1 MVNILKPIKHVILF
15 TVFMDA
21 AAQKHM
27 SIHESQI
34 LFSFKNQQR
43 NISVTQISPMG
54 AVSEGGFPII
64 GVAML
69 GIMAIGFLLVS
80 YYIFV
85 TKCCINWQQFDPLRR
100 FFNTWTRQYEDPL
113 MAYSPSRESRGL
125 DELVIR
131 EIPTFQYNRNRVG
144 ERSFRRCVVCLNEF
158 KEDEML
164 RLLPKC
170 SHAFHLDCIDIW
182 LQNNASCPLCR
193 TSISGN
199 TNKHPLD
206 IIVAPN
212 SSPQDPHIP
221 LLRRSSMLDSD
232 EDFVVIELSGELGSD
247 SQNRSNSIN
256 RELLQPQS
264 RSHSYSSRKLVKQQT
279 RKYSIMGDECINV
292 RQKDAHFSVEPIRRS
307 FSMDSAADRHVYLSV
322 RQMIRHNSQLSEVRN
337 NGESSSRSICKSIF
351 SFGHRRS
358 KTSVLPFES

>member
-1 MVNILKPIKHVILF
+1 
-15 TVFMDA
+15 
-21 AAQKHM
+21 M
-27 SIHESQI
+27 SILECRI
-34 LFSFKNQQR
+34 LFSFKNQEK
-43 NISVTQISPMG
+43 NISVTNMG
-54 AVSEGGFPII
+54 AVPEGGFPII

-85 TKCCINWQQFDPLRR
+85 TNCCINWQQFDPLRR
-100 FFNTWTRQYEDPL
+100 FFNTRSRQYEDPL
-113 MAYSPSRESRGL
+113 VTYSPSRESRGL

-131 EIPTFQYNRNRVG
+131 EIPTFPYSKNRVG
-144 ERSFRRCVVCLNEF
+144 ETSFRRCVVCLNEF

-193 TSISGN
+193 TSISG
-199 TNKHPLD
+199 TTIKHPLD
-206 IIVAPN
+206 MIVAPN
-212 SSPQDPHIP
+212 SSPQDPHTP
-221 LLRRSSMLDSD
+221 LLRRSD
-232 EDFVVIELSGELGSD
+232 EDFVVIELSG
-247 SQNRSNSIN
+247 QNTSS

-264 RSHSYSSRKLVKQQT
+264 TSQNQFEQRIGKFAKQKT
-279 RKYSIMGDECINV
+279 SKFSIMGDECINV
-292 RQKDAHFSVEPIRRS
+292 REKDAQFSVEPIRRS

-322 RQMIRHNSQLSEVRN
+322 QHMIRHNRQLISEARQ
-337 NGESSSRSICKSIF
+337 NGESSSRSIRKSIF

>member
-1 MVNILKPIKHVILF
+1 
-15 TVFMDA
+15 MDA
-21 AAQKHM
+21 APRH
-27 SIHESQI
+27 
-34 LFSFKNQQR
+34 LFSFKNQQN
-43 NISVTQISPMG
+43 NISITQPPMG
-54 AVSEGGFPII
+54 AVSSSGFPII

-85 TKCCINWQQFDPLRR
+85 SKCCINWQQFDPLRR
-100 FFNTWTRQYEDPL
+100 FFSTRPRQYEDPL
-113 MAYSPSRESRGL
+113 MGYSPSRESRGL

-131 EIPTFQYNRNRVG
+131 DIPTFQYSRNRVG

-193 TSISGN
+193 TSISGA

-206 IIVAPN
+206 MIVAPN

-221 LLRRSSMLDSD
+221 LLRRSSILGSE
-232 EDFVVIELSGELGSD
+232 EDFVVIELSGELEA
-247 SQNRSNSIN
+247 QNRSNSIS
-256 RELLQPQS
+256 RELLQSQS
-264 RSHSYSSRKLVKQQT
+264 RSHSSRKFEQRIGKLTKQQT
-279 RKYSIMGDECINV
+279 RKFSIMGDECINV
-292 RQKDAHFSVEPIRRS
+292 REKDAQFSVEPIRRS

-322 RQMIRHNSQLSEVRN
+322 QEMIRHNRHLREVRN
-337 NGESSSRSICKSIF
+337 NGESSSRSIRKSIF

-358 KTSVLPFES
+358 KTSVLPFEF

>member
-1 MVNILKPIKHVILF
+1 
-15 TVFMDA
+15 MDA
-21 AAQKHM
+21 AAASHKHM
-27 SIHESQI
+27 FIQF
-34 LFSFKNQQR
+34 LVSFKNQQ
-43 NISVTQISPMG
+43 NNNNTSVTHLTPTG
-54 AVSEGGFPII
+54 AVSENGFPII

-100 FFNTWTRQYEDPL
+100 FFNTRPRQYEET
-113 MAYSPSRESRGL
+113 YTPSRESRGL

-131 EIPTFQYNRNRVG
+131 EIPTYPYSRNRVG
-144 ERSFRRCVVCLNEF
+144 ETSFRRCVVCLNEF

-193 TSISGN
+193 SSISG
-199 TNKHPLD
+199 TTAKHPID
-206 IIVAPN
+206 MIIAPN

-221 LLRRSSMLDSD
+221 LLRRRRSE
-232 EDFVVIELSGELGSD
+232 EDFVVIELSGELGTEAQNSVSTSSD
-247 SQNRSNSIN
+247 FEQRID
-256 RELLQPQS
+256 
-264 RSHSYSSRKLVKQQT
+264 KLDT
-279 RKYSIMGDECINV
+279 RKYSMMGDECINV
-292 RQKDAHFSVEPIRRS
+292 RDKDALFSVEPIRRS

-322 RQMIRHNSQLSEVRN
+322 QQMIRHNRQMISELRN
-337 NGESSSRSICKSIF
+337 NGESSSRSIRKSIF
-351 SFGHRRS
+351 SFGHTRS

>member
-1 MVNILKPIKHVILF
+1 
-15 TVFMDA
+15 MDA
-21 AAQKHM
+21 AASDKHM
-27 SIHESQI
+27 SIQVSQF
-34 LFSFKNQQR
+34 LVSFKNQQNN
-43 NISVTQISPMG
+43 NISVAHLTPMG
-54 AVSEGGFPII
+54 AVSENGFPII

-69 GIMAIGFLLVS
+69 GIMAIGFVLVS

-100 FFNTWTRQYEDPL
+100 FFNTRPRQYEDPL
-113 MAYSPSRESRGL
+113 MAYTPSRESRGL

-131 EIPTFQYNRNRVG
+131 EIPTFPYSKNRVG

-193 TSISGN
+193 TSISG
-199 TNKHPLD
+199 TTTKHPID
-206 IIVAPN
+206 MIVAPN

-221 LLRRSSMLDSD
+221 LLRRRSEMLGSE
-232 EDFVVIELSGELGSD
+232 EDFVVIELSGELGTEA
-247 SQNRSNSIN
+247 QNRSNSI
-256 RELLQPQS
+256 S
-264 RSHSYSSRKLVKQQT
+264 TSTDSSSKFEQRIGKSEKEQT
-279 RKYSIMGDECINV
+279 RKYSMMGDECINV
-292 RQKDAHFSVEPIRRS
+292 RDKDALFSVEPIRRS

-322 RQMIRHNSQLSEVRN
+322 QQMIRHNRQMISEMRN
-337 NGESSSRSICKSIF
+337 NGESSSRSIRKSIF

>member
-1 MVNILKPIKHVILF
+1 M
-15 TVFMDA
+15 A
-21 AAQKHM
+21 
-27 SIHESQI
+27 
-34 LFSFKNQQR
+34 
-43 NISVTQISPMG
+43 SVSG
-54 AVSEGGFPII
+54 DGFPII

-80 YYIFV
+80 YNIFV

-100 FFNTWTRQYEDPL
+100 FFNTRPLQYEDPL

-125 DELVIR
+125 DELLIR
-131 EIPTFQYNRNRVG
+131 EVPTFQYNRNKVG

-193 TSISGN
+193 TSISGT

-221 LLRRSSMLDSD
+221 LLRRSNILGSD
-232 EDFVVIELSGELGSD
+232 EDFVVIELSGKLGTD
-247 SQNRSNSIN
+247 AQNRSNSIS
-256 RELLQPQS
+256 REFSQPQS
-264 RSHSYSSRKLVKQQT
+264 RSHSSRKLAKQHT
-279 RKYSIMGDECINV
+279 RKLSIMGDECINV
-292 RQKDAHFSVEPIRRS
+292 RGKDAHFSVEPIRRS

-322 RQMIRHNSQLSEVRN
+322 QEMIRHNRHLSEVRN
-337 NGESSSRSICKSIF
+337 NGESSSRSIRKSIF
-351 SFGHRRS
+351 SW
-358 KTSVLPFES
+358 T

>member
-1 MVNILKPIKHVILF
+1 
-15 TVFMDA
+15 MDA
-21 AAQKHM
+21 VAAHKHN
-27 SIHESQI
+27 SIHVSQV
-34 LFSFKNQQR
+34 LFSFKNQQN
-43 NISVTQISPMG
+43 NISITQISPM
-54 AVSEGGFPII
+54 ASVSGEGFPII

-100 FFNTWTRQYEDPL
+100 FFNTRSRQYEDPL

-131 EIPTFQYNRNRVG
+131 EIPTFQYNRNKVG

-164 RLLPKC
+164 KLLPKC

-193 TSISGN
+193 TSISGT

-206 IIVAPN
+206 VIVAPN

-221 LLRRSSMLDSD
+221 LLRRSNILGSD
-232 EDFVVIELSGELGSD
+232 EDFVVIELSGELGTEAQ
-247 SQNRSNSIN
+247 QNRSNSIS
-256 RELLQPQS
+256 RES
-264 RSHSYSSRKLVKQQT
+264 RSYSSRKFAKQQT
-279 RKYSIMGDECINV
+279 RKLSIMGDECING
-292 RQKDAHFSVEPIRRS
+292 RGKDAHFSVEPIRRS

-322 RQMIRHNSQLSEVRN
+322 QEMICHNGHLSQVRN
-337 NGESSSRSICKSIF
+337 NGESSSSSSRSIRKSIF

-358 KTSVLPFES
+358 KTSVLPFDF

>member
-1 MVNILKPIKHVILF
+1 
-15 TVFMDA
+15 MDA
-21 AAQKHM
+21 AAVHKYIP
-27 SIHESQI
+27 IHESQL
-34 LFSFKNQQR
+34 LFSFKNQQN
-43 NISVTQISPMG
+43 NISVTQLSPMG

-100 FFNTWTRQYEDPL
+100 FFNTRTRQYEDPL

-131 EIPTFQYNRNRVG
+131 EIPTFQYSRNRVG

-182 LQNNASCPLCR
+182 LQNNANCPLCR
-193 TSISGN
+193 TSISGT

-206 IIVAPN
+206 MIVAPN

-221 LLRRSSMLDSD
+221 LLRRGSILGSD
-232 EDFVVIELSGELGSD
+232 ADFVVIELSGELGRVA
-247 SQNRSNSIN
+247 QNRSNSIS
-256 RELLQPQS
+256 RELLQSQS
-264 RSHSYSSRKLVKQQT
+264 RSHSSRKFEQRIGKLTKQQT
-279 RKYSIMGDECINV
+279 RKFSIMGDECINV
-292 RQKDAHFSVEPIRRS
+292 RQKDAQFSVEPIRRS

-322 RQMIRHNSQLSEVRN
+322 QEMIRHNRQLSEVRN
-337 NGESSSRSICKSIF
+337 NGESSSRSIRKSIF

>member
-1 MVNILKPIKHVILF
+1 
-15 TVFMDA
+15 MD
-21 AAQKHM
+21 
-27 SIHESQI
+27 ESRI
-34 LFSFKNQQR
+34 LFSFKNQES
-43 NISVTQISPMG
+43 NISISQISPMG
-54 AVSEGGFPII
+54 AVSGDGFPII

-100 FFNTWTRQYEDPL
+100 FFNTRPRQYEDPL

-125 DELVIR
+125 DELLIR
-131 EIPTFQYNRNRVG
+131 EIPTFQYNRNKVG

-193 TSISGN
+193 TSISGT

-206 IIVAPN
+206 VIVAPN

-221 LLRRSSMLDSD
+221 LLRRSNILGSD
-232 EDFVVIELSGELGSD
+232 EDFVVIELSGELGTD
-247 SQNRSNSIN
+247 AQNRSNSIS
-256 RELLQPQS
+256 REFSQPQS
-264 RSHSYSSRKLVKQQT
+264 RSHSSRKLAKQHT
-279 RKYSIMGDECINV
+279 RKLSIMGDECINV
-292 RQKDAHFSVEPIRRS
+292 RGKDAQFTVEPIRRS

-322 RQMIRHNSQLSEVRN
+322 QDMIRHNRHLSEVRN
-337 NGESSSRSICKSIF
+337 NGESSSTSSRSIRKSIF
-351 SFGHRRS
+351 FFGHRRS
-358 KTSVLPFES
+358 KTSVLPFEI

>member
-1 MVNILKPIKHVILF
+1 
-15 TVFMDA
+15 MDA
-21 AAQKHM
+21 ASHKHI
-27 SIHESQI
+27 SIHEF
-34 LFSFKNQQR
+34 LFSFKNQQSN
-43 NISVTQISPMG
+43 NISATQLSPMG
-54 AVSEGGFPII
+54 SVSEGGFPII

-69 GIMAIGFLLVS
+69 GIMSIGFLLVS

-100 FFNTWTRQYEDPL
+100 FFNTRPRQYEDPL
-113 MAYSPSRESRGL
+113 MAYTPSRESRGL

-131 EIPTFQYNRNRVG
+131 EIPTFPYSRNRVG

-193 TSISGN
+193 TSISGT

-206 IIVAPN
+206 MIVAPN

-221 LLRRSSMLDSD
+221 LLRRSGILESD
-232 EDFVVIELSGELGSD
+232 EDFVVIELSSEFGTEA
-247 SQNRSNSIN
+247 QNTSNSIS

-264 RSHSYSSRKLVKQQT
+264 RSHSHSSRKFEQRIGKLAKQQT
-279 RKYSIMGDECINV
+279 RKFSIMGDECINV
-292 RQKDAHFSVEPIRRS
+292 RDKDAQLSVEPIRRS

-322 RQMIRHNSQLSEVRN
+322 QQMIRHNRQLINEVRH
-337 NGESSSRSICKSIF
+337 NGESSSRSIRKSIF

-358 KTSVLPFES
+358 KTSVLPFEY